1 MRVPTTSCL
10 VVYTQ
15 DNRWLSHHLQVM
27 VARRN
32 RRAAVASASAL
43 LTAVQEA
50 FAASGIEHIVA
61 AAEERVER
69 LLEAASEF
77 KSDVAANLQRDPE
90 AVVRLPRV

>member
-1 MRVPTTSCL
+1 LPGATAAQRS
-10 VVYTQ
+10 
-15 DNRWLSHHLQVM
+15 
-27 VARRN
+27 
-32 RRAAVASASAL
+32 RALPAL

-77 KSDVAANLQRDPE
+77 KSEVAANLQRDPE

>member
-1 MRVPTTSCL
+1 
-10 VVYTQ
+10 
-15 DNRWLSHHLQVM
+15 
-27 VARRN
+27 
-32 RRAAVASASAL
+32 
-43 LTAVQEA
+43 VQEA